1 MSQASPQRS
10 PCLQVGTRAIATLLA
25 AAASAGCRGERTLS
39 LTSTPVGAEVRLD
52 DQLMGV
58 TPVVVP
64 IDHYGTRRLTMY
76 RAGSRLYS
84 EPLDLDAPWW
94 TYFPVD
100 IFTEILNP
108 VRIHDRQAF
117 HVDLLPATGEE
128 ADPVTAS
135 FIEEAIRVRSE
146 ARAAAQA
153 ADEEEQAASEASA
166 PAAAG
171 EGNG

>member
-10 PCLQVGTRAIATLLA
+10 QCLPVGAKAIATLLA
-25 AAASAGCRGERTLS
+25 AAALTGCRGERTLS

-52 DQLMGV
+52 GQLMGV
-58 TPVVVP
+58 TPVVIP

-76 RAGSRLYS
+76 RTGSRLHS

-100 IFTEILNP
+100 ILTEILNP
-108 VRIHDRQAF
+108 VRLNDRQAY
-117 HVDLLPATGEE
+117 HVDLVPATGEV

-135 FIEEAIRVRSE
+135 FIEEAIRVRTE
-146 ARAAAQA
+146 AREAARAT
-153 ADEEEQAASEASA
+153 DEEASVTSEASD

-171 EGNG
+171 QGGR